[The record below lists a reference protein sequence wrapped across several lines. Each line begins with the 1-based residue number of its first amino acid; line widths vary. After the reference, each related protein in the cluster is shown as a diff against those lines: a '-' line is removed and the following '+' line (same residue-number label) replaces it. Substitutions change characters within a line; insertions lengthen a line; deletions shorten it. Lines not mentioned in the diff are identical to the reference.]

1 MSISPL
7 PRPLKGIVPP
17 MVTPLLGRDE
27 LDHYGLSRL
36 VEHLVSSGV
45 AGLFILG
52 TTGEGPSLSYR
63 LRYELIEKTCELVAG
78 RVPVLVGITDTSL
91 VEAVELAK
99 FSRDAGA
106 SAVVA
111 APPYY
116 FPVEQT
122 PLLTFLSRLAD
133 ESPLP
138 LFLYNMPS
146 CVKASLAFETVETLA
161 RHANVVGLKDSSG
174 DMAYFRRALTLRE
187 SRPDWTILMG
197 PEHLMAESVLL
208 GSDGGVTGGA
218 NLHPR
223 LFVDLYEAAS
233 RRDQSTIDR
242 LQSEVVALARI
253 YIVGGSGMAAYLCGL
268 KCALELADVCSGHLA
283 EPFTAFG
290 LNERSEIEALLD
302 KRSSSNS
309 GLRLQ
314 SRRIG

>member
-1 MSISPL
+1 MTVCPL
-7 PRPLKGIVPP
+7 SRPLKGIVPP

-36 VEHLVSSGV
+36 VEHLLSGGV

-78 RVPVLVGITDTSL
+78 RVPVLVGVTDTSL
-91 VEAVELAK
+91 VEAIELAK

-106 SAVVA
+106 AAVVA

-116 FPVEQT
+116 FPVEQA
-122 PLLTFLSRLAD
+122 PRLTFLSRLAD

-146 CVKASLAFETVETLA
+146 CVKATLAFETVETLA

-174 DMAYFRRALTLRE
+174 DMAYFRQALTLRE
-187 SRPDWTILMG
+187 ARPDWTILMG
-197 PEHLMAESVLL
+197 PEHLMADSVLA

-223 LFVDLYEAAS
+223 LFVELYEAAS
-233 RRDQSTIDR
+233 RRDQTEMDR

-253 YIVGGSGMAAYLCGL
+253 YNVGGSGMAPYLGGL
-268 KCALELADVCSGHLA
+268 KCALELADLCSGHLA

-290 LNERSEIEALLD
+290 SAERSAVQSLLTEMSLLAALTM
-302 KRSSSNS
+302 
-309 GLRLQ
+309 
-314 SRRIG
+314 

>member
-1 MSISPL
+1 MAANPL

-36 VEHLVSSGV
+36 IEHLLSGGV

-78 RVPVLVGITDTSL
+78 RIPILVGVTDTSL

-116 FPVEQT
+116 FPVEQP
-122 PLLTFLSRLAD
+122 PLLTFLQRLAD

-146 CVKASLAFETVETLA
+146 CVKAMLAFETVETLA

-187 SRPDWTILMG
+187 ARPDWTILMG
-197 PEHLMAESVLL
+197 PEQLMAESVLL

-223 LFVDLYEAAS
+223 LYVDLYEAAS
-233 RRDQSTIDR
+233 RRDQPIIDK
-242 LQSEVVALARI
+242 LQSEVITLAKI
-253 YIVGGSGMAAYLCGL
+253 YNVSGSGMAPYLCGL
-268 KCALELADVCSGHLA
+268 KCALELADLCSGHLA

-290 LNERSEIEALLD
+290 ATERSAVERLLAEL
-302 KRSSSNS
+302 SLLTASTT
-309 GLRLQ
+309 
-314 SRRIG
+314 

>member
-1 MSISPL
+1 MTAMTL

-36 VEHLVSSGV
+36 VEHLLSGGV

-91 VEAVELAK
+91 VEALELAK

-106 SAVVA
+106 AAVVA

-116 FPVEQT
+116 FPVEQP

-133 ESPLP
+133 DSPLP

-146 CVKASLAFETVETLA
+146 CVKAMLVFETVEALA

-197 PEHLMAESVLL
+197 PELLMAESVLA

-218 NLHPR
+218 NLFPR
-223 LFVDLYEAAS
+223 LFVELYEAAS
-233 RRDQSTIDR
+233 RGDRPAMDR
-242 LQSEVVALARI
+242 LQSEAVALGRI
-253 YIVGGSGMAAYLCGL
+253 YNVGGSGMAPYLCGL
-268 KCALELADVCSGHLA
+268 KCALELADICSGHLA

-290 LNERSEIEALLD
+290 SRESSEVEALLD
-302 KRSSSNS
+302 KMGSIRAVASAKASH
-309 GLRLQ
+309 
-314 SRRIG
+314 

>member
-1 MSISPL
+1 MTASTL

-36 VEHLVSSGV
+36 VEHLVSNGV
-45 AGLFILG
+45 VGLFILG

-78 RVPVLVGITDTSL
+78 RVPILVGVTDTSL

-106 SAVVA
+106 AAVVA

-116 FPVEQT
+116 FPVEQP
-122 PLLTFLSRLAD
+122 PLLTFLQRLAD

-146 CVKASLAFETVETLA
+146 CVKATLALETVEVLA
-161 RHANVVGLKDSSG
+161 RHANVVGLKDSAG
-174 DMAYFRRALTLRE
+174 DLAYFRRALTLRE
-187 SRPDWTILMG
+187 LRPDWTILMG
-197 PEHLMAESVLL
+197 PEQLMSESVLL

-223 LFVDLYEAAS
+223 LYVELYEAAS
-233 RRDQSTIDR
+233 RRDQPEMDR

-253 YIVGGSGMAAYLCGL
+253 YNVGGGGMASYLCGL
-268 KCALELADVCSGHLA
+268 KCALELADLCSGQLA

-290 LNERSEIEALLD
+290 ATERSAVEALLAEM
-302 KRSSSNS
+302 S
-309 GLRLQ
+309 LLAALTM
-314 SRRIG
+314 

>member
-1 MSISPL
+1 MTANPL

-36 VEHLVSSGV
+36 VEHLLSGGV

-63 LRYELIEKTCELVAG
+63 LRYELIEKTCELVAK
-78 RVPVLVGITDTSL
+78 RVPILVGITDTSL

-106 SAVVA
+106 TAVVA

-116 FPVEQT
+116 FPVEQP

-138 LFLYNMPS
+138 VFLYNMPS
-146 CVKASLAFETVETLA
+146 CVKVSLAFETVETLA
-161 RHANVVGLKDSSG
+161 RHANVAGLKDSSG
-174 DMAYFRRALTLRE
+174 DLAYFQRALTLRE
-187 SRPDWTILMG
+187 ARPDWTILMG
-197 PEHLMAESVLL
+197 PELLMAESVRL

-223 LFVDLYEAAS
+223 LFVELYEAAS
-233 RRDQSTIDR
+233 RRDQPVIDR
-242 LQSEVVALARI
+242 LQSEAVALSRI
-253 YIVGGSGMAAYLCGL
+253 YNVGGSGMAPYLCGL
-268 KCALELADVCSGHLA
+268 KCALELADVCSGQLA
-283 EPFTAFG
+283 EPFTAYG
-290 LNERSEIEALLD
+290 PQEREQIERVLGEMSLGYI
-302 KRSSSNS
+302 RVS
-309 GLRLQ
+309 
-314 SRRIG
+314 

>member
-1 MSISPL
+1 MPVVTL

-17 MVTPLLGRDE
+17 MVTPLHGRDE

-36 VEHLVSSGV
+36 VEHLLTGGVS
-45 AGLFILG
+45 GLFILG

-91 VEAVELAK
+91 VEAIELAK

-106 SAVVA
+106 AAVVA

-116 FPVEQT
+116 FPAEQ
-122 PLLTFLSRLAD
+122 PPILTFLSCLAD
-133 ESPLP
+133 ESSLP

-146 CVKASLAFETVETLA
+146 CVKATLAFETVEVLA

-174 DMAYFRRALTLRE
+174 DMSYFRRALTLRE
-187 SRPDWTILMG
+187 ARPDWTILMG
-197 PEHLMAESVLL
+197 PEQLMAESVLL

-233 RRDQSTIDR
+233 RRDQPTIDR

-253 YIVGGSGMAAYLCGL
+253 YNVGGSGMAPYLCGL
-268 KCALELADVCSGHLA
+268 KCALELADICSGQLA

-290 LNERSEIEALLD
+290 LIERSEVEMLLD
-302 KRSSSNS
+302 S
-309 GLRLQ
+309 
-314 SRRIG
+314 IGIVSVATPVQTTH

>member
-1 MSISPL
+1 MTACPL

-36 VEHLVSSGV
+36 VEHLLSGGV

-78 RVPVLVGITDTSL
+78 RVPVLIGITDTSL

-106 SAVVA
+106 AAAVA

-116 FPVEQT
+116 FPVEQP
-122 PLLTFLSRLAD
+122 PLLTFMQRLAD
-133 ESPLP
+133 DSPLP

-146 CVKASLAFETVETLA
+146 CVKVMLAFETVEELS
-161 RHANVVGLKDSSG
+161 RHPNVVGLKDSSG

-187 SRPDWTILMG
+187 VRPDWTILMG
-197 PEHLMAESVLL
+197 PEHLMAESVLA

-218 NLHPR
+218 NLFPR
-223 LFVDLYEAAS
+223 LFVELYEAAS
-233 RRDQSTIDR
+233 RGDQPTMDR
-242 LQSEVVALARI
+242 LQSEAVALGRI
-253 YIVGGSGMAAYLCGL
+253 YNVGGSGMAPYLCGL
-268 KCALELADVCSGHLA
+268 KCALELSDICSGQLA

-290 LNERSEIEALLD
+290 AVERGQIESLLAEM
-302 KRSSSNS
+302 SLLLTSTT
-309 GLRLQ
+309 
-314 SRRIG
+314 

>member
-1 MSISPL
+1 MNAMTL

-36 VEHLVSSGV
+36 VKHLLTGGVS
-45 AGLFILG
+45 GLFILG

-99 FSRDAGA
+99 FSQGAGA
-106 SAVVA
+106 AAVVA

-116 FPVEQT
+116 FPVEQP

-146 CVKASLAFETVETLA
+146 CVKASLAFETVEALA
-161 RHANVVGLKDSSG
+161 RHANIVGLKDSSG
-174 DMAYFRRALTLRE
+174 DMAYFRRTLTLRE
-187 SRPDWTILMG
+187 ARPDWTILMG
-197 PEHLMAESVLL
+197 PEHSMVESVLL

-233 RRDQSTIDR
+233 RRDQPVIDR
-242 LQSEVVALARI
+242 LQAEVVSLGRL
-253 YIVGGSGMAAYLCGL
+253 YNVGGSGMAAYLCGL
-268 KCALELADVCSGHLA
+268 KCALELADLCSGHLA

-290 LNERSEIEALLD
+290 PVERNEIEALLD
-302 KRSSSNS
+302 KLDMTRIVASA
-309 GLRLQ
+309 Q
-314 SRRIG
+314 TSR

>member
-1 MSISPL
+1 MTAVSL

-17 MVTPLLGRDE
+17 MITPLIGHDE

-36 VEHLVSSGV
+36 VEHLVSGGV

-99 FSRDAGA
+99 FSQGAGA
-106 SAVVA
+106 AAVVA

-116 FPVEQT
+116 FPVEQP
-122 PLLTFLSRLAD
+122 PLLTFMQRLAD

-146 CVKASLAFETVETLA
+146 CVKASLAFETVEALT
-161 RHANVVGLKDSSG
+161 RHANVAGLKDSSG
-174 DMAYFRRALTLRE
+174 DMAYFRRALTLRAA
-187 SRPDWTILMG
+187 RPDWTILMG

-223 LFVDLYEAAS
+223 LFVELYEAAS
-233 RRDQSTIDR
+233 RRDQPTIDR
-242 LQSEVVALARI
+242 LQSEVIALARI
-253 YIVGGSGMAAYLCGL
+253 YNVGGSGMAPYLCGL
-268 KCALELADVCSGHLA
+268 KCALELADICSGQLA

-290 LNERSEIEALLD
+290 ARERGEIEALLD
-302 KRSSSNS
+302 EPGIVRVVAAV
-309 GLRLQ
+309 Q
-314 SRRIG
+314 TSR

>member
-1 MSISPL
+1 MTASPL
-7 PRPLKGIVPP
+7 PRPLKGIIPP

-45 AGLFILG
+45 AGLFLLG

-106 SAVVA
+106 SAAVA

-116 FPVEQT
+116 FPVEQS

-146 CVKASLAFETVETLA
+146 CVKASLAFETVKVLA

-187 SRPDWTILMG
+187 ARPDWTILMG
-197 PEHLMAESVLL
+197 PEHLMAESVLA

-223 LFVDLYEAAS
+223 LFVEQYEAAS
-233 RRDQSTIDR
+233 RRDQPTIDR
-242 LQSEVVALARI
+242 LQSEVVALGRI
-253 YIVGGSGMAAYLCGL
+253 YSIGGSGMAAYLCGL
-268 KCALELADVCSGHLA
+268 KCALELADICSGHLA

-290 LNERSEIEALLD
+290 LIERSEVEGLLD
-302 KRSSSNS
+302 SM
-309 GLRLQ
+309 GIVAVAAPVQ
-314 SRRIG
+314 TTH